1 MGRLFGFLSALI
13 IASSLVWLA
22 IYGAERLLPILI
34 QLYSGRIGRAGHVFS
49 IPFPT
54 FAGAAVAILLSIQAS
69 RAKRDEDVPLT
80 PLVRRLP
87 SGLREL

>member
-1 MGRLFGFLSALI
+1 MVRLFGALFALAMASTLLWLGLYGVERLPLI
-13 IASSLVWLA
+13 IQPHIHARWLGTAGWLA
-22 IYGAERLLPILI
+22 TFVGTGIAI
-34 QLYSGRIGRAGHVFS
+34 AVS
-49 IPFPT
+49 IKE
-54 FAGAAVAILLSIQAS
+54 G

>member
-1 MGRLFGFLSALI
+1 MVRLFAALSALVMASTLLWLGLYGVGHLPLI
-13 IASSLVWLA
+13 IQPHIHDRWLGTAGWLA
-22 IYGAERLLPILI
+22 NFVGFWIAI
-34 QLYSGRIGRAGHVFS
+34 AVS
-49 IPFPT
+49 IKE
-54 FAGAAVAILLSIQAS
+54 G